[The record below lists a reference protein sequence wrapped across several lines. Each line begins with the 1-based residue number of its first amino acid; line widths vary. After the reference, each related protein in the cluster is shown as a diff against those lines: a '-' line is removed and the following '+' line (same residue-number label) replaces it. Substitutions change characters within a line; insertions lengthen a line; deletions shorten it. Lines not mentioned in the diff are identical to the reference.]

1 MKVIDYLMLA
11 TYLDRYPEDEDTL
24 RSVLQVCQRQRTVGI
39 LNDILSEAI
48 ETGLR
53 ADWDP
58 IFTYELNGNLQSLLR
73 KQQSP
78 RMDRRTRPR
87 WE

>member
-11 TYLDRYPEDEDTL
+11 KYLDRYPEDEDTL

-87 WE
+87 